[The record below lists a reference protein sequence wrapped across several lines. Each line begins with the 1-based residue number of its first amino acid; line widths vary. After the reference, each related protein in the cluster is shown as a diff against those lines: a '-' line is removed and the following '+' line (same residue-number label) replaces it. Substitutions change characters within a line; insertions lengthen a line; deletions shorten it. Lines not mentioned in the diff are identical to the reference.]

1 VATSPKRPRKPVK
14 KGSTDQGYGKK
25 RFPPRKKNH
34 RISDAVARNMRL
46 RYLKKYGNR
55 STALTAGAYSRDIF
69 DKILAQPQ
77 CVGVRFYP
85 GLDTGGRLT
94 LLFCG
99 VDNRGDDILAG
110 IIGDTPWRCPPLC
123 SSANDTLQF

>member
-1 VATSPKRPRKPVK
+1 MATSPKRPRKPAAPK
-14 KGSTDQGYGKK
+14 PKARGYGRKFPAKK
-25 RFPPRKKNH
+25 KDH
-34 RISDAVARNMRL
+34 RITDAVARNMRL
-46 RYLKKYGNR
+46 RYIKKYGNR
-55 STALTAGAYSRDIF
+55 PTALTPGAYSRDIF
-69 DKILAQPQ
+69 DKILAQPL

-85 GLDTGGRLT
+85 GLDTRGKVT

-99 VDNRGDDILAG
+99 VDNHGDDILAG